1 MIGGGLR
8 SKRLVLKL
16 PFPVDAGFQRSR
28 SRALRILQQFIFC
41 ALLQRRGSG
50 RERNAKS
57 RSRALPFG
65 FIIYFT
71 LFYLNASEKTLFK
84 TLPSLPASSRSL
96 LRGSVTLI

>member
-1 MIGGGLR
+1 MAGYAPAGSR
-8 SKRLVLKL
+8 SNFFLLA
-16 PFPVDAGFQRSR
+16 DAGFQQSR
-28 SRALRILQQFIFC
+28 RGVLCILQQFICC
-41 ALLQRRGSG
+41 ALLERRGSG

-71 LFYLNASEKTLFK
+71 LFYLNASEKALFK
-84 TLPSLPASSRSL
+84 SLPSLLAFSRSL